1 MFNKHFRKYIF
12 KYSIPLLIGI
22 AVLVFIDY
30 VQTNV
35 PIIIGDIIN
44 LLDKY
49 DKSEVTEIFAKDEL
63 LNLTVSLIT
72 VVAITGLGRVFW
84 RLAIFGTSRKIEYGL
99 RNEMFIHATTLSQ
112 DYYSE
117 QKVGGLMTYF
127 INDLAAVRMAY
138 GPGIMMLIDSTFLG
152 GFVFYK
158 MFKLNK
164 ELTLILIV
172 PIVLLLVAMV
182 IINKSMR
189 KQFKIRQEKFR
200 DLSDYTQENLSGIS
214 IVKAYVREAFEIMTF
229 KRKSKELYDT
239 NMKFYKKS
247 VLVEVVTSIIINLI
261 VIAIIGFGA
270 YAVVKTAN
278 LPDAEKFDVG
288 NFTAY
293 IALFFMLSWP
303 TRALTRVLSIYS
315 QAGASAQRITDFL
328 ETKPSVYDKDN
339 LIEPDVFIPEIEVKN
354 LTFRYPDSNFNA
366 IDNMSFKINQ
376 GEMVG
381 ILGKTGSGKTTLV
394 DLMLRVYNVK
404 HDEIL
409 ISKTDIMKLP
419 LKVVRDKIGYV
430 PQDNFL
436 FSDTIKNNIAFSN
449 SSLTME
455 EVINASKLADIYDNV
470 NEFQLGFETILG
482 ERGVTVSGG
491 QKQRISIA
499 RAIAKNPEI
508 LILDDAVSAV
518 DTKTEETIIKNLYDL
533 RKGKTTIFIA
543 HRISTVQNLDKIIVI
558 DEGKVVAVGSH
569 DELLE
574 TSEFYRDI
582 VKRQTLE
589 KLAEE
594 VK

>member
-470 NEFQLGFETILG
+470 TEFQLGFETILG

-558 DEGKVVAVGSH
+558 DEGKVVAIGSH

>member
-44 LLDKY
+44 ILDKF

-72 VVAITGLGRVFW
+72 VVAITGIGRVFW

-112 DYYSE
+112 DYYNE

-261 VIAIIGFGA
+261 VITIIGFGA

-339 LIEPDVFIPEIEVKN
+339 LIEPDLFIPEIEVKN

-404 HDEIL
+404 HDKIL

-455 EVINASKLADIYDNV
+455 EVIDASKLADIYDNV
-470 NEFQLGFETILG
+470 TEFQLGFETILG

-558 DEGKVVAVGSH
+558 DEGKVVAIGSH

>member
-44 LLDKY
+44 LLDKF

-72 VVAITGLGRVFW
+72 VVAITGMGRVFW

-261 VIAIIGFGA
+261 VITIIGFGA

-354 LTFRYPDSNFNA
+354 LTFRYPDSKFNA

-419 LKVVRDKIGYV
+419 LKLVRDKIGYV

-436 FSDTIKNNIAFSN
+436 FSDTIKNNIAFSDSN
-449 SSLTME
+449 LTME

-589 KLAEE
+589 KLAE
-594 VK
+594 

>member
-436 FSDTIKNNIAFSN
+436 FSDTIKNNIAFSD

-470 NEFQLGFETILG
+470 TEFQLGFETILG

-558 DEGKVVAVGSH
+558 DEGKVVAIGSH

>member
-72 VVAITGLGRVFW
+72 VVAITGMGRVFW

-558 DEGKVVAVGSH
+558 DEGKVVAIGSH

>member
-1 MFNKHFRKYIF
+1 LFNKHFRKYIF

-44 LLDKY
+44 LLDKF

-436 FSDTIKNNIAFSN
+436 FSDTIKNNIAFSD

-455 EVINASKLADIYDNV
+455 EVVNASKLADIYDNV
-470 NEFQLGFETILG
+470 TEFQLGFETILG

-558 DEGKVVAVGSH
+558 DEGKVVAIGSH